1 MEINITIQVFAVL
14 KEYFEEKFE
23 MNFPFQS
30 SCTTILELLGKRHPQ
45 AMGLLSKCR
54 VASEEAI
61 LDNDYTIN
69 HNDKIYIIPPSS
81 GG

>member
-1 MEINITIQVFAVL
+1 MEIKITIQVFAVL

-23 MNFPFQS
+23 INISEQS
-30 SCTTILELLGKRHPQ
+30 SCMAILSLLGKLQPQ
-45 AMGLLSKCR
+45 ATGLLSKCR

-61 LDNDYTIN
+61 LDNNYTFN
-69 HNDKIYIIPPSS
+69 NNDKIYIIPPSS